1 MLLVLISVRG
11 WVDSK
16 TIVRSEG
23 LCQWKISMTPSGIEP
38 RTLRFVVQQLNHWA
52 TAVSWMYN
60 TNFFY
65 TVIMVT
71 RTPLHFT
78 LYIFLPY
85 VLQEVPHLR
94 SVTDVSE
101 SQVLLFSDWQEIR
114 GHISCYAT
122 QNVQFFKRLIFHSSL
137 CLSPKLNFREW
148 YVVQTESID
157 TPFLWLSEQ
166 TAVISPSF
174 YNFNQSMHT
183 IVIWFTIIFSKHLF
197 VMF

>member
-114 GHISCYAT
+114 GHVSCYVM
-122 QNVQFFKRLIFHSSL
+122 QNVQFFKRLISHSSL
-137 CLSPKLNFREW
+137 CLSPKLCKQRAL
-148 YVVQTESID
+148 IRH
-157 TPFLWLSEQ
+157 
-166 TAVISPSF
+166 F
-174 YNFNQSMHT
+174 YGSQNKQRLYPRVSTILINQCT
-183 IVIWFTIIFSKHLF
+183 QLLYDLQ
-197 VMF
+197 